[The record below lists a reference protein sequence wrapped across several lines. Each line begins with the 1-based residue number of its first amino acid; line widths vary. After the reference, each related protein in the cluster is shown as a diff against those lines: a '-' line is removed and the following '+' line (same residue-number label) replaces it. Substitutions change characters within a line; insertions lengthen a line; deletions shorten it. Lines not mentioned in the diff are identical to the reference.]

1 MTCPMLPARRCLLSS
16 ALAVVGALLAASQ
29 PLRLVTSQAEFQV
42 LPSGR
47 ILASRLHEGK
57 RLSLDE
63 AQPRR
68 ALEAQVLDLGRAK
81 PTQDGRRLEIPI
93 LGRDPLTR
101 TLILEVR
108 EESPSALFASI
119 RVTNPQS
126 RPKSTKALELLRTR
140 FRNSPIWS
148 FQGAS
153 SGWGLDD
160 VLELRPG
167 KRENLL
173 GTMVQGGYGGGIPVN
188 AFWTATTGEALGCL
202 ASVPCSMPVRV
213 APDGRVDASLV
224 FPSRTLAAGETWSSP
239 WGFLSVHAGDFYEP
253 VRLWANL
260 MGQSGWKPNQP
271 PRSAF
276 EASWCSWGYGF
287 DITPAQMLGVLPK
300 LKELGLTWATLD
312 DRWFDAYGDWNP
324 RKDTFPGESMK
335 AMVDA
340 YHQAG
345 EKVQLWW
352 LPLAAEIANGKG
364 ESHRYQQ
371 SQVVRDHPEWLVL
384 DPKGRPATMVRDLAV
399 LDPSLAEVQA
409 YFRDMAVRFTRD
421 YGFDGFKM
429 DNVYAVPPCY
439 NPLHHHKSPLES
451 TQAVGEVYRLILE
464 AVHALKPEA
473 VIQICPCG
481 TPPAVDW
488 LPWMDQAVTA
498 DPVGAIQVRR
508 RIKLY
513 KALLGPAAAVYGDH
527 VELSVMA
534 PLGRDEWLETGEDFA
549 STIGT
554 GGVVG
559 TKFVWPPLGIVPKS
573 GPVDLSPDKDLV
585 WRKWLGI
592 YNEKRLASGTFLNLY
607 ALGTDL
613 PEGYAIAKEGRMHY
627 AFFAQG
633 AWKGDV
639 ELRGLKPGT
648 YRVKDYGEG
657 RDLGSVEVM
666 SGKTPRLHV
675 AFTDHLLLDVDIF

>member
-1 MTCPMLPARRCLLSS
+1 MLVLHGGLRHMVS
-16 ALAVVGALLAASQ
+16 ALALAGAALPAAQ
-29 PLRLVTSQAEFQV
+29 PLKLRTAQAEFQV
-42 LPSGR
+42 LASGR
-47 ILASRLHEGK
+47 ILASRLQDGT
-57 RLSLDE
+57 RISLD
-63 AQPRR
+63 APTATQD
-68 ALEAQVLDLGRAK
+68 LESRVLDLGRATTINGGK
-81 PTQDGRRLEIPI
+81 RLEIPYFGS
-93 LGRDPLTR
+93 GRLAK
-101 TLILEVR
+101 TLVLELR
-108 EESPSALFASI
+108 DESPTALFASV
-119 RVTNPQS
+119 RVTNTQS
-126 RPKSTKALELLRTR
+126 RKEQCAALEVLRTR
-140 FRNSPIWS
+140 FGKTPMWS

-153 SGWGLDD
+153 FGWGVDD

-167 KRENLL
+167 QRQNIMGAMIK
-173 GTMVQGGYGGGIPVN
+173 GGYGGGIPVN
-188 AFWTATTGEALGCL
+188 SFWNASTGEALGCL
-202 ASVPCSMPVRV
+202 ASIPCAMPVRV
-213 APDGRVDASLV
+213 ALDRSADASLV
-224 FPSRTLAAGETWSSP
+224 FPSRILAAGETWSSP
-239 WGFLSVHAGDFYEP
+239 WGFLSIHRGDFYEP
-253 VRLWANL
+253 VRLWAGL
-260 MGQSGWKPNQP
+260 MGKSGWKPRQP
-271 PRSAF
+271 SQEAF

-300 LKELGLTWATLD
+300 LKELGITWATLD

-324 RKDTFPGESMK
+324 RKDTFPGNAMK
-335 AMVDA
+335 EMVEA
-340 YHQAG
+340 YHKAG

-352 LPLAAEIANGKG
+352 LPIAAEIPNGKG

-399 LDPSLAEVQA
+399 LDPSLPEVQA

-429 DNVYAVPPCY
+429 DNVYTVPPCY
-439 NPLHHHKSPLES
+439 NPRHHHKSPLES

-464 AVHALKPEA
+464 AVHSLKPGA

-498 DPVGAIQVRR
+498 DPVGAAQVRR

-527 VELSVMA
+527 VELSTMS

-549 STIGT
+549 STVGT

-559 TKFVWPPLGIVPKS
+559 TKFVWPALGIVPKS
-573 GPVDLSPDKDLV
+573 GPVDLTPAKEAV

-592 YNEKRLASGTFLNLY
+592 YNEKRLSSGTFLNLY
-607 ALGTDL
+607 TLGFDV
-613 PEGYAIAKEGRMHY
+613 PEGYAIAKDGRMHY

-633 AWKGDV
+633 DWKGEV
-639 ELRGLKPGT
+639 ELRGLEPGT
-648 YRVKDYGEG
+648 YRVKDYGKG
-657 RDLGSVEVM
+657 RDLGQVVVAL
-666 SGKTPRLHV
+666 GAVPRLVV
-675 AFTDHLLLDVDIF
+675 AFKDHLLLEVGTF